1 MGSAAAS
8 QLDVA
13 GPRVTED
20 KVAGECGL
28 PGGHF
33 AGASPKTLGKTP
45 GPLSGPGQYTWCT
58 PAPDGT
64 GQVSWRV
71 RAQFRGHLVVRHVW
85 RDGKALDEFGHRWA
99 AEKILWPGLS
109 AKSKEEIDALGS
121 PLADMQEYWSAVAN
135 RLRDA
140 AKWTATA
147 LGAALA
153 AVIGTSPLAAMRV
166 QRPHS
171 AAIILAAA
179 GLLLLG
185 ITMFLVLQVM
195 RPKSVSYG
203 DVESA
208 RSRRWMPQRS
218 LYKLKQVIDVHQD
231 LYLPCGISGLDSLR
245 QSMVIEEATLMAL
258 ADAIATAADA
268 TATTAFCEAKAARA
282 ERLLQLR
289 VAAARIATIGEYY
302 KLRRRSSWATYCG
315 MPCGL
320 LATAAIV
327 AAFAWPVG

>member
-1 MGSAAAS
+1 
-8 QLDVA
+8 
-13 GPRVTED
+13 
-20 KVAGECGL
+20 
-28 PGGHF
+28 
-33 AGASPKTLGKTP
+33 
-45 GPLSGPGQYTWCT
+45 
-58 PAPDGT
+58 
-64 GQVSWRV
+64 
-71 RAQFRGHLVVRHVW
+71 
-85 RDGKALDEFGHRWA
+85 
-99 AEKILWPGLS
+99 
-109 AKSKEEIDALGS
+109 
-121 PLADMQEYWSAVAN
+121 MQEYWSAVAN

-179 GLLLLG
+179 GLVLLG

-195 RPKSVSYG
+195 RPQSVSYG

-208 RSRRWMPQRS
+208 RSRRWLPQRS

-282 ERLLQLR
+282 DASCSCASRRPGSPPSANTTNCGGAAHGPPIAACHAVCWPLRLLSRHLPGRSADNRSSPGVLVAAVVVSGSCLR
-289 VAAARIATIGEYY
+289 AAARPA
-302 KLRRRSSWATYCG
+302 
-315 MPCGL
+315 
-320 LATAAIV
+320 
-327 AAFAWPVG
+327 